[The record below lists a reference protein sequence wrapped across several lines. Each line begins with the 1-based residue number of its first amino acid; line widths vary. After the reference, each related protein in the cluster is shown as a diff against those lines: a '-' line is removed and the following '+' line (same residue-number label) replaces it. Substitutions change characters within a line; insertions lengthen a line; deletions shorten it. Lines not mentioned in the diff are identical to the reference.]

1 MKRFER
7 VPNASDAFEATF
19 DAFAPGLATGLS
31 DCDPPARR
39 APPPRYR
46 PPRVDTTTTAPSS
59 RRVRS
64 RPSRQH
70 DAAQTAVLRAW
81 LEAHWYPT
89 ARRPKPA
96 PTRAEKLALAA
107 ETGLTP
113 RQVGDWF
120 VNARA
125 RWWKPQM
132 RRLLERMGASEY

>member
-1 MKRFER
+1 
-7 VPNASDAFEATF
+7 
-19 DAFAPGLATGLS
+19 
-31 DCDPPARR
+31 
-39 APPPRYR
+39 
-46 PPRVDTTTTAPSS
+46 
-59 RRVRS
+59 
-64 RPSRQH
+64 
-70 DAAQTAVLRAW
+70 VLRAW

-132 RRLLERMGASEY
+132 RRLLERMGAREYERSASCFRAFVLRERSERG